1 MTKKETNSIT
11 TDSVEKFKK
20 LSIQVSL
27 NGLSFCV
34 FDSVSNSVLSS
45 ENLFFEKTLTPYEI
59 LKRLKKLLK
68 SNNLTGQHFVEVVV
82 VHRNQLFSLV
92 PKSLFDPEEL
102 ANYLKFNT
110 KILAN
115 DHLAYDEFES
125 HDMVNVYVPF
135 VNINNYIYELYGA
148 FIFKHNGTVMVE
160 SLLNG
165 KTQAK
170 QPVCFVYVQEKQMD
184 LTIIDQKN
192 LLLFNSFRFNTKEDF
207 LYYLLFA
214 LEQLKFDTETVSLKL
229 FGAINEGDD
238 IYEICHKYIKN
249 LSIFVPDFGAHHYID
264 NSKETIDFTVLNAL

>member
-11 TDSVEKFKK
+11 TDLVEKFKK

-34 FDSVSNSVLSS
+34 FDSVSNSVISS
-45 ENLFFEKTLTPYEI
+45 ENLLFEKTLTPYEI

-68 SNNLTGQHFVEVVV
+68 SNKLTNQHFVEVVV

-92 PKSLFDPEEL
+92 PKSLFDPSEL

-148 FIFKHNGTVMVE
+148 FTFKHNGTVMVE
-160 SLLNG
+160 SLLNA

-238 IYEICHKYIKN
+238 IYDICHKYIKN
-249 LSIFVPDFGAHHYID
+249 LSIFVPDFGVHPYID
-264 NSKETIDFTVLNAL
+264 NSKETIDFTVINAL